1 MNRAV
6 QLATVLTIATIGMAW
21 EANAEEFHANL
32 TGFREVPLA
41 ILSDGTGKLTLKLD
55 KNAQSIS
62 YTLTYS
68 GLSSDALQAHIHF
81 GKEHVVGGIF
91 AFLCTNLGNGPAGT
105 PACPTGGGTVSGLI
119 TAASVIALPA
129 QNLPAGSFDSAV
141 RVLNSGT
148 VYGNVHT
155 TKFPAG
161 EIRGEV
167 KND

>member
-1 MNRAV
+1 
-6 QLATVLTIATIGMAW
+6 
-21 EANAEEFHANL
+21 
-32 TGFREVPLA
+32 
-41 ILSDGTGKLTLKLD
+41 
-55 KNAQSIS
+55 
-62 YTLTYS
+62 
-68 GLSSDALQAHIHF
+68 
-81 GKEHVVGGIF
+81 
-91 AFLCTNLGNGPAGT
+91 
-105 PACPTGGGTVSGLI
+105 LI